1 MTEKRLRG
9 VHGQPVEALAGRIL
23 AGEIGE
29 GDTLDLPALR
39 VELDVSLTALRE
51 ALKVL
56 SAKGMIDAR
65 QKRGTFVQPRS
76 SWNLLDT
83 DVMRWQTVANSDR
96 LFNELTEMR
105 VIVEP
110 AAARL
115 AAERATDADIEALS
129 AAVDRM
135 ASARDL
141 AATVRADLDFHRLLM
156 AATHNAFLTQVE
168 RIIAIGL
175 AERDK
180 LVHGSVDDDPVPS
193 HRAVLDA
200 ISGRDPEA
208 AYQPLSQLGPGRP
221 RRPDRQHRVV
231 ERPGRGRGQRGVRQ
245 RRLGPA
251 ARQPA
256 RHLPAPDPGA
266 GPQPRRVGRH
276 QWRVRAT
283 PR

>member
-1 MTEKRLRG
+1 MSEKRLRG
-9 VHGQPVEALAGRIL
+9 VHGQTVEALAGRIL

-39 VELDVSLTALRE
+39 EELDVSLTALRE

-83 DVMRWQTVANSDR
+83 DVMRWQTQAGPDQN
-96 LFNELTEMR
+96 LFGELTEMR

-115 AAERATDADIEALS
+115 AAERASDADIEAL
-129 AAVDRM
+129 AGALDRM

-141 AATVRADLDFHRLLM
+141 AATVRADLEFHRLLM
-156 AATHNAFLTQVE
+156 AATHNTFLTQVE

-180 LVHGSVDDDPVPS
+180 LVHGTVEDDPVPS
-193 HRAVLDA
+193 HREVLDA
-200 ISGRDPEA
+200 IRQREPEA
-208 AYQPLSQLGPGRP
+208 AYEAMRALVDKSGADL
-221 RRPDRQHRVV
+221 DRLR
-231 ERPGRGRGQRGVRQ
+231 
-245 RRLGPA
+245 
-251 ARQPA
+251 
-256 RHLPAPDPGA
+256 
-266 GPQPRRVGRH
+266 
-276 QWRVRAT
+276 
-283 PR
+283 

>member
-9 VHGQPVEALAGRIL
+9 VHGQTVEALAGRIL

-39 VELDVSLTALRE
+39 EELDVSLTALRE

-83 DVMRWQTVANSDR
+83 DVMRWQTQSAADPG
-96 LFNELTEMR
+96 LFDDLTEMR

-115 AAERATDADIEALS
+115 AAERATSEDIDALS
-129 AAVDRM
+129 AALDRM
-135 ASARDL
+135 AGARDL
-141 AATVRADLDFHRLLM
+141 AATVTADLDFHRLLM
-156 AATHNAFLTQVE
+156 SATHNAFLTQVE

-180 LVHGSVDDDPVPS
+180 LVHGSVADDPVPS

-200 ISGRDPEA
+200 ITARDPEA
-208 AYQPLSQLGPGRP
+208 AYAAMRALVDKSGADL
-221 RRPDRQHRVV
+221 
-231 ERPGRGRGQRGVRQ
+231 ERLR
-245 RRLGPA
+245 
-251 ARQPA
+251 
-256 RHLPAPDPGA
+256 
-266 GPQPRRVGRH
+266 
-276 QWRVRAT
+276 
-283 PR
+283 

>member
-1 MTEKRLRG
+1 MSEKRLRG
-9 VHGQPVEALAGRIL
+9 VHGQTVEALAGRIL

-39 VELDVSLTALRE
+39 EELDVSLTALRE

-65 QKRGTFVQPRS
+65 QKRGTFVQPRT

-83 DVMRWQTVANSDR
+83 DVMRWQTQANADHS
-96 LFNELTEMR
+96 LFEELTEMR

-129 AAVDRM
+129 AALDRM

-141 AATVRADLDFHRLLM
+141 AATVRADLEFHRLLM

-168 RIIAIGL
+168 QIIAIGL

-200 ISGRDPEA
+200 IAARDAEA
-208 AYQPLSQLGPGRP
+208 AYDAMRALVDKSGADL
-221 RRPDRQHRVV
+221 DRLR
-231 ERPGRGRGQRGVRQ
+231 
-245 RRLGPA
+245 
-251 ARQPA
+251 
-256 RHLPAPDPGA
+256 
-266 GPQPRRVGRH
+266 
-276 QWRVRAT
+276 
-283 PR
+283 

>member
-1 MTEKRLRG
+1 MSEKRLRG
-9 VHGQPVEALAGRIL
+9 VHGQTVEALAGRIL

-39 VELDVSLTALRE
+39 EELDVSLTALRE

-83 DVMRWQTVANSDR
+83 DVMRWQTQSDTDPG
-96 LFNELTEMR
+96 LFDELTEMR

-115 AAERATDADIEALS
+115 AAERASEADIEALGG
-129 AAVDRM
+129 ALERM

-141 AATVRADLDFHRLLM
+141 AATVRADLEFHRLLM
-156 AATHNAFLTQVE
+156 AGTHNAFLTQVE

-200 ISGRDPEA
+200 IAARDPEA
-208 AYQPLSQLGPGRP
+208 AYEAMRALVDKSGADLN
-221 RRPDRQHRVV
+221 
-231 ERPGRGRGQRGVRQ
+231 
-245 RRLGPA
+245 RL
-251 ARQPA
+251 R
-256 RHLPAPDPGA
+256 
-266 GPQPRRVGRH
+266 
-276 QWRVRAT
+276 
-283 PR
+283 

>member
-1 MTEKRLRG
+1 MGEKRLRG
-9 VHGQPVEALAGRIL
+9 VHGQTVEALASRIL
-23 AGEIGE
+23 TGEIGE

-39 VELDVSLTALRE
+39 EELDVSLTALRE

-76 SWNLLDT
+76 SWNLFDT
-83 DVMRWQTVANSDR
+83 DVMRWQTQADADHG
-96 LFNELTEMR
+96 LFDELTEMR

-115 AAERATDADIEALS
+115 AAERATEADIEALS
-129 AAVDRM
+129 AALDRM

-141 AATVRADLDFHRLLM
+141 AATVRADLEFHRLLM

-180 LVHGSVDDDPVPS
+180 LVHGSVEDDPVPS

-200 ISGRDPEA
+200 IAARDAEA
-208 AYQPLSQLGPGRP
+208 AY
-221 RRPDRQHRVV
+221 
-231 ERPGRGRGQRGVRQ
+231 
-245 RRLGPA
+245 A
-251 ARQPA
+251 AMRA
-256 RHLPAPDPGA
+256 LVDKSGA
-266 GPQPRRVGRH
+266 GLDRLR
-276 QWRVRAT
+276 
-283 PR
+283 

>member
-1 MTEKRLRG
+1 MSEKRLRG
-9 VHGQPVEALAGRIL
+9 VHGQTVEALAGRIL
-23 AGEIGE
+23 TGEIGE

-39 VELDVSLTALRE
+39 EELDVSLTALRE

-83 DVMRWQTVANSDR
+83 DVMRWQTQADADHG
-96 LFNELTEMR
+96 LFDELTEMR

-129 AAVDRM
+129 GALDRM

-141 AATVRADLDFHRLLM
+141 AATVRADLEFHRLLM

-180 LVHGSVDDDPVPS
+180 LVHGRVDDDPVPS

-200 ISGRDPEA
+200 IAARDPEA
-208 AYQPLSQLGPGRP
+208 AYEAMRALVDKSGADL
-221 RRPDRQHRVV
+221 DRLR
-231 ERPGRGRGQRGVRQ
+231 
-245 RRLGPA
+245 
-251 ARQPA
+251 
-256 RHLPAPDPGA
+256 
-266 GPQPRRVGRH
+266 
-276 QWRVRAT
+276 
-283 PR
+283 

>member
-1 MTEKRLRG
+1 MNEKRLRG
-9 VHGQPVEALAGRIL
+9 VHGQTVEALAGRIL

-39 VELDVSLTALRE
+39 EELDVSLTALRE

-83 DVMRWQTVANSDR
+83 DVMRWQTQAGSDHG
-96 LFNELTEMR
+96 LFDELTEMR

-115 AAERATDADIEALS
+115 AAERASDADIEAL
-129 AAVDRM
+129 AGALDRM
-135 ASARDL
+135 AAARDL

-156 AATHNAFLTQVE
+156 AATHNTFLTQVE

-180 LVHGSVDDDPVPS
+180 LVHGTVDDDPVPS

-200 ISGRDPEA
+200 ISARDPEA
-208 AYQPLSQLGPGRP
+208 AYEAMRALVDKSGADL
-221 RRPDRQHRVV
+221 DRLR
-231 ERPGRGRGQRGVRQ
+231 
-245 RRLGPA
+245 
-251 ARQPA
+251 
-256 RHLPAPDPGA
+256 
-266 GPQPRRVGRH
+266 
-276 QWRVRAT
+276 
-283 PR
+283 